1 MECTSIAKGRLS
13 LLKQLESSCLHYLLP
28 DKHDPSVVDGLQHP
42 INFETVKSGTV
53 KFRNF
58 SFHMFLFCCFFFIF
72 GINFL

>member
-13 LLKQLESSCLHYLLP
+13 PLKLPESSCLLP
-28 DKHDPSVVDGLQHP
+28 DKHDPSVADVLQHP